1 MMWIAH
7 SRMVA
12 MFAGAWSMYCA
23 CTGSFD
29 GTIAI
34 VGVYAITRWIYGNKK
49 STGTGDADAK
59 HTI

>member
-49 STGTGDADAK
+49 STAK
-59 HTI
+59 KGEAV